1 MMNFVK
7 METTKKYVLL
17 VSILV
22 SFLVPY
28 ISSSV
33 NIALPEIGKTFALN
47 SILLGWIPS
56 LYLLFNGILLIP
68 FGKIADIYGKK
79 KIITYGIIIFTL
91 ASFTSAIAPSITV
104 LFTSRI
110 LQGIGAA
117 MIFANVY
124 SLIASV
130 FPTEEKGRALSLSVG
145 TAYIGLSIGPV
156 LGGFLTTYLG
166 WQSIFFFA
174 VPFGI
179 ISIIAVIKLKGEWLE
194 APNDKFSLSSTIIFA
209 LALIGI
215 MYGFSEITTNLG
227 IITLILGS
235 LGAIFFIWFQTK
247 AKNPLI
253 HPQVLFDRVYVINNL
268 TSLVNYGPGIFT
280 IFLLTLYLQNIRG
293 LSPDQTGLLLAVQS
307 IFIAIFSLSVGRLL
321 DYLRPRYIAA
331 IGMALT
337 AIGLTIFLFL
347 GQSTAFELIVLALAI
362 IGSGYGLSAS
372 SSTQISVEYVDNKFY
387 GISTATL
394 NTMRVVGQMMGMAVT
409 LAVLNILI
417 GQAHLNPSNFA
428 LFIQGC
434 KIPFLIFAVLCYV
447 SIYGYFI
454 MKRK

>member
-1 MMNFVK
+1 MD
-7 METTKKYVLL
+7 TTKKYVLL

-79 KIITYGIIIFTL
+79 KIITYGLIIFTL
-91 ASFTSAIAPSITV
+91 ASFMSAMAPSSAI

-110 LQGIGAA
+110 LQGIAAA

-145 TAYIGLSIGPV
+145 TAYIGLSIGPI
-156 LGGFLTTYLG
+156 LGGFLTTYFG

-179 ISIIAVIKLKGEWLE
+179 LSIITVIKLKGEWLE
-194 APNDKFSLSSTIIFA
+194 AQNDKFSLSSTIVFA

-227 IITLILGS
+227 IIALILGS
-235 LGAIFFIWFQTK
+235 LGFIFFIWLQTK
-247 AKNPLI
+247 VKNPLI

-280 IFLLTLYLQNIRG
+280 IFLLTLYLQNIRE

-347 GQSTAFELIVLALAI
+347 EQNTAFELIVLALAI
-362 IGSGYGLSAS
+362 IGSGYGLSAA
-372 SSTQISVEYVDNKFY
+372 SSTQISVEYIDNKFY

-394 NTMRVVGQMMGMAVT
+394 NTMRVVGQMVGMAVT

-417 GQAHLNPSNFA
+417 GQAHLNPSNYA

-434 KIPFLIFAVLCYV
+434 KIPFMIFAILCYV